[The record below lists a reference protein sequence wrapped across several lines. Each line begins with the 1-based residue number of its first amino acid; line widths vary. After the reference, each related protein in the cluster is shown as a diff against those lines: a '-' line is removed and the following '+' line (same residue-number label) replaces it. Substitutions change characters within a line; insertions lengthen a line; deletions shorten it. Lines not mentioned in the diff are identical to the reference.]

1 MTKKTRKRSW
11 PVPLLMALAVIGALT
26 TVIALTAS
34 PGATQAHDEAD
45 HDAACAAMTDAER
58 KEHNTLAGLVSG
70 GAERCADPGDG
81 GNGGD
86 NGNGTSPTPAPT
98 PVTGNGT
105 SPTPAPTPVT
115 GSRSDATELPDA
127 VQNLSVVPYEEAE
140 GGIPQEQLKISW
152 DPPPADDPTT
162 AADEG
167 GGPVTGYR
175 IDLSTDGGK
184 EWFSY
189 IGDHAGS
196 DLRVIYGDENKPN
209 QNETPLIAL
218 QNMHFRVFAFNKAGT
233 GPGVVAEGATSAS
246 WRPDPAT
253 DLTANVV
260 LAGPGGLDLNRDGD
274 GPGRGPGR
282 SDRDN
287 PACQGDTNDMADTGP
302 YATAAA
308 RIVERDSDTED
319 PERIDLRWTA
329 PEDPPG
335 APVTG
340 YKIEYSPDGTR
351 WFVLEEMVG
360 TDEAFRDI
368 SLIANET
375 RYYRIYA
382 LNSVGPSLVS
392 EDSAVET
399 SGPSLTPVLPRE
411 IKHVV
416 MSPYATDLRI
426 TWVTPCNPLGDPV
439 ARYEIQAK
447 ASASD
452 NPYRSVVSGAFS
464 DNFRIDEDRGTT
476 TFVTSNQDLEAIGI
490 PFEEDGSQMVDV
502 RIRPGNRAGYSG
514 DDTSAAGDEW
524 LVISNIPWGHPNLP
538 LKQRTPRVEQDTE
551 QNQGRSGLDVYWYPA
566 GFVAGQGPDEDD
578 LDRTTFESQV
588 RYVLEIG
595 YTEETEAQSYRME
608 YDAITSRART
618 RAHVGADDARQMTND
633 DDLHTRDDR
642 KHTVYP
648 IRALADLSPSF
659 RISGRDVS
667 TNTLDVIRGFPSDAV
682 KGTTNDPLRPGA
694 PTDFFVNAD
703 GHTEIRLRWSPP
715 VENPDRLCQNTAED
729 AVGNNRRLGD
739 AATADPELEDDGSEC
754 GASVITGYRVYMSDD
769 GTTDWNLVTEVAGT
783 EHLETGLTPDHRYYF
798 RVSAVNA
805 SGEGNPTRHE
815 SAVTEQTDV
824 PTPPGGLVA
833 QAVSSSQL
841 KICWYSHN
849 RLDPQSGD
857 ALDEDLP
864 VLGYRITYVDADDN
878 EVILESNTMSKDT
891 VYEDRSELEPD
902 TKRTYRVRGI
912 NLANLHLVDGDDVT
926 LGGTPYTEASATT
939 DEGPVIPPDLS
950 LKAPTD
956 VVAMA
961 DGNTVT
967 VTWTDGANADRH
979 VVFVFETSDPAN
991 PQIDGSRISNQET
1004 DGTVTFTVPA
1014 GKYTALVVAV
1024 EDDASG
1030 SAMNSIIVAAPE
1042 VTVN

>member
-1 MTKKTRKRSW
+1 MTNKARKHIGLGAL
-11 PVPLLMALAVIGALT
+11 VMAIAVVGALASIIVLANG
-26 TVIALTAS
+26 
-34 PGATQAHDEAD
+34 PGAALAHEPGDRAAHTALCPDQAHDN
-45 HDAACAAMTDAER
+45 AAVAFGEPTCAQELGTVDPDPTQVTPEP
-58 KEHNTLAGLVSG
+58 TSVSP
-70 GAERCADPGDG
+70 R
-81 GNGGD
+81 
-86 NGNGTSPTPAPT
+86 PTATAPA
-98 PVTGNGT
+98 
-105 SPTPAPTPVT
+105 PVT
-115 GSRSDATELPDA
+115 GSGSDATELPDA
-127 VQNLSVVPYEEAE
+127 VMNLSVVPYMEQE

-152 DPPPADDPTT
+152 DPPPADDPATKDV
-162 AADEG
+162 DEG

-175 IDLSTDGGK
+175 IDLSKDGGN

-196 DLRVIYGDENKPN
+196 DLRVIYGDEDKPN
-209 QNETPLIAL
+209 KNESPLDAM
-218 QNMHFRVFAFNKAGT
+218 QPVHFRVFAFNKAGT
-233 GPGVVAEGATSAS
+233 GPGVEAAGTTSPS
-246 WRPDPAT
+246 WEPDPAT
-253 DLTANVV
+253 DLTASVV
-260 LAGPGGLDLNRDGD
+260 LGSLDLNNDGD
-274 GPGRGPGR
+274 
-282 SDRDN
+282 D
-287 PACQGDTNDMADTGP
+287 ADMANTGR
-302 YATAAA
+302 YATATD
-308 RIVERDSDTED
+308 RIVERDSDTEH

-340 YKIEYSPDGTR
+340 YRIEYSPDGTR
-351 WFVLEEMVG
+351 WFPLEDEIG
-360 TDEAFRDI
+360 TDEAYRDI

-382 LNSVGPSLVS
+382 VNSVGESLVS
-392 EDSAVET
+392 EDAAVAT
-399 SGPSLTPVLPRE
+399 SGPSLTPVLPGA
-411 IKHVV
+411 IKHIV
-416 MSPYATDLRI
+416 MSPLATDLRI
-426 TWVTPCNPLGDPV
+426 TWVTPRNPLGDPV
-439 ARYEIQAK
+439 VRYEIQAK

-452 NPYRSVVSGAFS
+452 TPYRSVVSGAFS

-648 IRALADLSPSF
+648 IRALADLEDPSNRF

-715 VENPDRLCQNTAED
+715 VENPDRLCRNTVED

-769 GTTDWNLVTEVAGT
+769 GIAGWNRVAEVAGT

-824 PTPPGGLVA
+824 PTQPGGLVA

-841 KICWYSHN
+841 KMCWYSHN
-849 RLDPQSGD
+849 RLDPQAGD

-864 VLGYRITYVDADDN
+864 VLGYRITYVDGDGN
-878 EVILESNTMSKDT
+878 EVILEGNSESKDT
-891 VYEDRSELEPD
+891 FFEDPSVLQPE
-902 TKRTYRVRGI
+902 TTRTYRVRGI
-912 NLANLHLVDGDDVT
+912 NLANLHLVDDETDPT
-926 LGGTPYTEASATT
+926 LGGTPYAEASATT
-939 DEGPVIPPDLS
+939 DDGPVIPPDLS
-950 LKAPTD
+950 LKAPTE

-979 VVFVFETSDPAN
+979 VVFVFETSDPQN
-991 PQIDGSRISNQET
+991 PKIDASRISNLET
-1004 DGTVTFTVPA
+1004 DSTATFTVPA
-1014 GKYTALVVAV
+1014 GTYTALVVAV

-1030 SAMNSIIVAAPE
+1030 NAMNSIIVAAPE